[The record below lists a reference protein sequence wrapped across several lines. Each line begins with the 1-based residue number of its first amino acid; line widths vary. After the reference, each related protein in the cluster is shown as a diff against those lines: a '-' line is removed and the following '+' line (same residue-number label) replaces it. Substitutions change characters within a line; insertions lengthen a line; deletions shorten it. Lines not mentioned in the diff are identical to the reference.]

1 MTELPANVKKQAK
14 KAEELMKK
22 QKEKKQKGQNASPA
36 PENKGQAPQQQQAPA
51 QQQPKPTTDDGRPP
65 EQPSPPPQQTT
76 QQTTDWETK
85 YKVLKGKYDAEVNAD
100 VIQLREEINRLK
112 QTNEVLQQ
120 RLIEASDTIGTL
132 NEMLA
137 KAQTGQLPAQQ
148 MQQQPQQGQYEYQ
161 APPGQQEPVKLL
173 NKEDFEGYGEQ
184 FFELV
189 DIINKQAEEIQRLKG
204 LTYQTVELSREEK
217 IDRFYKELK
226 RMVPRYELINIDSRF
241 IKWLEEYD
249 QARGA
254 TRWDIF
260 QERCRALDPE
270 GAAYYFNEFIKTLPP
285 HERAIYEV
293 TPTTEQPGQVQS
305 QPQVDYGAQPQE
317 QVQVPGIEN
326 QVMPDTSST
335 GPTFETPAI
344 TAQDVQAAAER
355 YSRGKITFDE
365 YLAISKS
372 FQQQIANELRR

>member
-1 MTELPANVKKQAK
+1 MTELPANVKKQAQ

-22 QKEKKQKGQNASPA
+22 QKEKKQQQQAKPA
-36 PENKGQAPQQQQAPA
+36 IENKGQAPPPQEA
-51 QQQPKPTTDDGRPP
+51 PKPKEEGRPP
-65 EQPSPPPQQTT
+65 EQPSPPPPT
-76 QQTTDWETK
+76 QQQQQATDWETK

-100 VIQLREEINRLK
+100 VTQLREEINKLK

-137 KAQTGQLPAQQ
+137 KAQVGQLPAQQ
-148 MQQQPQQGQYEYQ
+148 MQQQPQQGQYQQ
-161 APPGQQEPVKLL
+161 APPGQQEMPELL
-173 NKEDFEGYGEQ
+173 DKEDFEGYGEQ
-184 FFELV
+184 FFKLV
-189 DIINKQAEEIQRLKG
+189 DIINRQEQEIQRLKA
-204 LTYQTVELSREEK
+204 LTHQTVELSREEK
-217 IDRFYKELK
+217 INRFYDELK
-226 RMVPRYELINIDSRF
+226 RLVPRYELINFDTRF

-285 HERAIYEV
+285 HERTIYEV
-293 TPTTEQPGQVQS
+293 APTEQPGSVQG
-305 QPQVDYGAQPQE
+305 QPQVDYGAQAQE
-317 QVQVPGIEN
+317 QVQVPGVES
-326 QVMPDTSST
+326 QVMPDTTSS

-355 YSRGKITFDE
+355 YSRGKISLDE